1 MAIEF
6 RNINT
11 QKVVRVRHE
20 REAARLD
27 KLPHFERVVQRPK
40 RKKATSRKAAAAKKT
55 APDREASAESDD

>member
-27 KLPHFERVVQRPK
+27 KLPHYERVVPRAK
-40 RKKATSRKAAAAKKT
+40 RKKAPARKATAAKK
-55 APDREASAESDD
+55 APAREVSPENGD